1 MQYKKAAPET
11 VSVAVPS
18 VTGANIVPQAVGG
31 SPAFYSWKPS
41 TWPTHTKFTPAFLET
56 LEQIFY
62 ESMLGEIANVIAD
75 IKKSNGDLQHR
86 GHVVAISLMC
96 ALDAIS
102 SYPYRKHNMS
112 KFVVA
117 HFPAAY
123 KPHANA
129 LYRLYRNS
137 TIHSWNLFEAG
148 IAPGTETITKG
159 QNGTLVFG
167 LEDFFQALNTGV
179 EDFLK
184 KLEADVPLQKN
195 TLNRYN
201 KLRKTA
207 KP

>member
-1 MQYKKAAPET
+1 MKYKKAASGT
-11 VSVAVPS
+11 ASVAVPPVS
-18 VTGANIVPQAVGG
+18 GANIAPQAAAGP
-31 SPAFYSWKPS
+31 PAFYSWKPS
-41 TWPTHTKFTPAFLET
+41 TWPTHTKFEPAFMEKLK
-56 LEQIFY
+56 QIFQ
-62 ESMLGEIANVIAD
+62 ESMLSEIANVIAD
-75 IKKSNGDLQHR
+75 IKKCNGDLQHR

-112 KFVVA
+112 KFVAA

-137 TIHSWNLFEAG
+137 MIHSWNLFEAG

-179 EDFLK
+179 EDFLE
-184 KLEADVPLQKN
+184 KLEANVPLQKN

-207 KP
+207 KA

>member
-1 MQYKKAAPET
+1 MKYKMPAPET

-18 VTGANIVPQAVGG
+18 VTGANIVPQAAAG

-41 TWPTHTKFTPAFLET
+41 TWPTHTKFTPAFIET
-56 LEQIFY
+56 LEQIFQ
-62 ESMLGEIANVIAD
+62 ESILGEIANVIAD

-86 GHVVAISLMC
+86 GHVVAISVMC

-112 KFVVA
+112 KFVAA

-123 KPHANA
+123 KPYANA

-137 TIHSWNLFEAG
+137 MIHSWNLFEAG
-148 IAPGTETITKG
+148 IAPGTGTIMKG

-167 LEDFFQALNTGV
+167 LEDFFQALSSGV